1 MYSIPK
7 PNHPFYCYNPTVNIL
22 EARHNLIRKAKD
34 AGIVNAE
41 RKAHYIFEHYTGLAL
56 EDIYLYC
63 DEYQLQPWKYA
74 QMIRAVNRLIKGTP
88 VQLIIGYTHFYDH
101 VFLCKKGVLIPRPET
116 ETLVDTAIS
125 EIDKMKGPLRILD
138 LFTGSGVIAI
148 SLAKA
153 RPRHEYIATDL
164 SRKAINLASK
174 NASRLD
180 APIECR
186 TGDMFSLLKPGGDGF
201 DIITANPP
209 YIPSKDLKN
218 LPLDVR
224 SGDPEQALD
233 GGRDGLIFHKRLA
246 CEAGKWINPGGCLI
260 VEMGFDQRNP
270 VKAIFKPKKL
280 EFIKDLWRKNRVYI
294 ARY

>member
-1 MYSIPK
+1 M
-7 PNHPFYCYNPTVNIL
+7 NIL

-41 RKAHYIFEHYTGLAL
+41 LKTHYIFEYYTGLAL
-56 EDIYLYC
+56 EDIYLYG

-88 VQLIIGYTHFYDH
+88 VQLILGYTHFYDN

-116 ETLVDTAIS
+116 ETLVDTGIS
-125 EIDKMKGPLRILD
+125 EIDKMHRKLRILD
-138 LFTGSGVIAI
+138 LFTGSGIIAI

-153 RPRHEYIATDL
+153 RPQHEYIASDL
-164 SRKAINLASK
+164 SLKAINLARK

-180 APIECR
+180 ASIECR
-186 TGDMFSLLKPGGDGF
+186 VGDMFSPLKPGGYTF

-224 SGDPEQALD
+224 SGDPKEALN
-233 GGRDGLIFHKRLA
+233 GGRDGLKFHKRLA
-246 CEAGKWINPGGCLI
+246 REAGKWINPGGCLI
-260 VEMGFDQRNP
+260 VEMGFDQRQD

-280 EFIKDLWRKNRVYI
+280 EIIRDLWRKDRVYI